1 MRRFLSQS
9 QTGDWDTLLS
19 LSSPL
24 PIARRL
30 QCVDHEVFT
39 FAGRMWWVDVG
50 LGAISADPFSD
61 QPELHFVDLPEG
73 RVTEPVDGMRVLGRY
88 RRMGVRGETVL
99 R

>member
-1 MRRFLSQS
+1 
-9 QTGDWDTLLS
+9 
-19 LSSPL
+19 
-24 PIARRL
+24 
-30 QCVDHEVFT
+30 
-39 FAGRMWWVDVG
+39 VG

-88 RRMGVRGETVL
+88 RRMGVRGETAL